1 MYPPRASSSFLSA
14 ACWWPTHTAVRTV
27 LLTLAH
33 PDPHPQNHPEPSPEL
48 TVPFTLTLIKVATTV
63 RSMRNNE
70 RPGQPHS
77 IATVVAFV
85 AATATA
91 KAVMLAGRWEELR
104 RRGLGSGLDTG
115 LLFAPLRQHFKQ
127 GDQHGGTSYQSVSKG
142 AAPEDVEDER
152 AVREPINRKNMSL
165 ERAHGGNEMDS
176 MDRAT
181 TERAATNQQHQWL
194 SGSTR
199 RGVADGLATLPM
211 MAAVAALGEDVDH
224 DLYEDDEEGELC

>member
-1 MYPPRASSSFLSA
+1 MGDAWPSTSAVVGVDVLASAHIKADRGADHASSVSG
-14 ACWWPTHTAVRTV
+14 TGV
-27 LLTLAH
+27 LLILVGGA
-33 PDPHPQNHPEPSPEL
+33 L
-48 TVPFTLTLIKVATTV
+48 VATTV
-63 RSMRNNE
+63 RGMRNE
-70 RPGQPHS
+70 RPPQPLT
-77 IATVVAFV
+77 IATAGASI

-91 KAVMLAGRWEELR
+91 KAVMLAGMWEELR
-104 RRGLGSGLDTG
+104 SRGLLGSD
-115 LLFAPLRQHFKQ
+115 LLPAQLRQRFRP
-127 GDQHGGTSYQSVSKG
+127 GDQHGGTNYQSVSKG